1 MSNNHQKIGAS
12 KSLNRTITELMAHMG
27 DEGERPKSDLRKA
40 LREKIGDL
48 AESWFRK
55 GFNRGHK
62 EAHRRY
68 EEQGEVP
75 TTLKAKAKRT
85 LAPKQRRK
93 VKLRSTI
100 KPGNTG
106 TGKA

>member
-1 MSNNHQKIGAS
+1 MTNHHQKIGAS

-27 DEGERPKSDLRKA
+27 DDGERPKGDLRKA
-40 LREKIGDL
+40 LREKIGNL

-62 EAHRRY
+62 EAHRHF
-68 EEQGEVP
+68 EEQGAVP
-75 TTLKAKAKRT
+75 TTLKTKAKRT

-100 KPGNTG
+100 KSKSTG
-106 TGKA
+106 AD

>member
-1 MSNNHQKIGAS
+1 MSRHHLKVGAS
-12 KSLNRTITELMAHMG
+12 RSLNKTISELMAHMG
-27 DEGERPKSDLRKA
+27 DDGDRPKGDLRDV
-40 LREKIGDL
+40 LHEKIGDL

-62 EAHRRY
+62 EAHRLY
-68 EEQGEVP
+68 EEQGAVP
-75 TTLKAKAKRT
+75 TTLKTKAKRT

-100 KPGNTG
+100 KPKSIGG
-106 TGKA
+106 G

>member
-1 MSNNHQKIGAS
+1 MSRHHQKVGAS
-12 KSLNRTITELMAHMG
+12 KSLNKTITELMAHLG
-27 DEGERPKSDLRKA
+27 DDGDRPKGNLRNI

-62 EAHRRY
+62 EAHRHY
-68 EEQGEVP
+68 EEQGQVP
-75 TTLKAKAKRT
+75 TTLKTKAKRT
-85 LAPKQRRK
+85 LAPTQRRK

-100 KPGNTG
+100 RPKITDVPQP
-106 TGKA
+106 